1 MILEENSAEDI
12 SSLTYTIQNI
22 VVKSSLK
29 SSSNLNLELNLKK
42 LSEKIDNVEYNPNR
56 FPGLFLRLSYPK
68 CVIIIFSN
76 GKLILTGLKSFDYI
90 DLVIVKIIS
99 ELKNAIQIH
108 IEKELVKKIIVNIV
122 ITANF
127 FKQINLDLA
136 AIRLENS
143 IYEPEVFP
151 GLIYNC
157 SNPVKSVFL
166 IFSTG
171 KIVFTGI
178 REKNLIEPALIYL
191 GRILKKEDLFLQK

>member
-12 SSLTYTIQNI
+12 SSLTYTVQNI

-29 SSSNLNLELNLKK
+29 SSSNLNVELNLKK
-42 LSEKIDNVEYNPNR
+42 LSEKINNIEYNPNR
-56 FPGLFLRLSYPK
+56 FPGLFLRLNNPK
-68 CVIIIFSN
+68 CVVIIFRN

-90 DLVIVKIIS
+90 DLAIVRIIS
-99 ELKNAIQIH
+99 ELKNVLKIH
-108 IEKELVKKIIVNIV
+108 IEKELMNIIIVNIV

-127 FKQINLDLA
+127 FKKINLDLA
-136 AIRLENS
+136 AIKLENS

-157 SNPVKSVFL
+157 FNPVKSVFL

-191 GRILKKEDLFLQK
+191 GRILKREDLFL